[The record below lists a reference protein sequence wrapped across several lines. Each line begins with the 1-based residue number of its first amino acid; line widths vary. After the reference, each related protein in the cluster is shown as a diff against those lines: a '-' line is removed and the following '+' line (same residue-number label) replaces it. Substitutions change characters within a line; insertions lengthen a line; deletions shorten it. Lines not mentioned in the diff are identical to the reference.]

1 MNIHFNGPTQVGEI
15 IDQKGSNIAVALP
28 GSIVQQTVPPEDQPQ
43 ADATIQ
49 PAEAKPCKAPR
60 ATQSKILLRQF
71 KGNDVNFVRV
81 IYALHQEGFF
91 ESENGGK
98 PTLKDVFDAF
108 GIAVNEGIEDYSAIL
123 SNNRKD
129 NTPETRAMVFD
140 RLKKAYLEYEQ
151 NIDCQK
157 KERE

>member
-1 MNIHFNGPTQVGEI
+1 MDLHFNGPTVIGEI
-15 IDQKGSNIAVALP
+15 KDQKGSNIAIGMP
-28 GSIVQQTVPPEDQPQ
+28 GSVIQQTVPPEDQPQ
-43 ADATIQ
+43 SDAATQ
-49 PAEAKPCKAPR
+49 PAEAQPRNAPKATR
-60 ATQSKILLRQF
+60 SKILLRQF

-81 IYALHQEGFF
+81 IYALHKEGFF

-108 GIAVNEGIEDYSAIL
+108 GVAVNESIEDYSAIL

-129 NTPETRAMVFD
+129 NTPETRALVFD